1 MSPIAEHHYD
11 QALAFLMDSN
21 NSNESR
27 NEVSG
32 ILISMAMSDREI
44 FKASEEEFV
53 KIRMEI
59 FNAIVEYKKESAQ
72 KLAE

>member
-11 QALAFLMDSN
+11 QALAFLMDSR

-27 NEVSG
+27 NEVSS

-44 FKASEEEFV
+44 FKASEEEFI

-59 FNAIVEYKKESAQ
+59 FNAIVEYKKEINSLQ
-72 KLAE
+72 KE